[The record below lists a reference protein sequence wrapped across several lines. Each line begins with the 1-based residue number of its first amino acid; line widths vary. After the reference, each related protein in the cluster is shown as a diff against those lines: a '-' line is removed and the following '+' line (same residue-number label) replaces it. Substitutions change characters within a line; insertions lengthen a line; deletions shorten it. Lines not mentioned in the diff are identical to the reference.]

1 MEYRKYALAIRC
13 NFQRRCEPDIR
24 QTGGAESERDTE
36 MEFEYSEND
45 RNIPPKLVDEEKAFC
60 DQYGS
65 RKVPGRSIGFLKEPN
80 DTGRG
85 WERFM
90 RMSWQAEGIC

>member
-1 MEYRKYALAIRC
+1 MR
-13 NFQRRCEPDIR
+13 F
-24 QTGGAESERDTE
+24 G
-36 MEFEYSEND
+36 YSEND
-45 RNIPPKLVDEEKAFC
+45 SNVPAELVDEEKAFC
-60 DQYGS
+60 DKYGS

-90 RMSWQAEGIC
+90 RMSWSNGTGGFQIEADMV